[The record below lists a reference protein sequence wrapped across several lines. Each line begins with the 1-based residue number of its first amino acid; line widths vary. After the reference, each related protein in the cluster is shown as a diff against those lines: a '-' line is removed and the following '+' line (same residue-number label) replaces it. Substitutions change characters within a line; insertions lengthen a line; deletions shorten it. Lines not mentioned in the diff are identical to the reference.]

1 MTVVIHEVKIT
12 LHFSFIL
19 FLATCML
26 TGEMTVLFVIAF
38 ASAHEAGHIMALYL
52 LGGKADSIDIT
63 FLGIGMKHSTR
74 LSYSKELIFLLSGIA
89 VNSIFCISGF
99 FTDINGA
106 LMLVNALP
114 VYPLDGGRA
123 LKIALNRVMGLGL
136 SDRIFQTISTVVIV
150 LLFAYALYTINI
162 CLIAITVYVTAFS
175 ICNSFD

>member
-1 MTVVIHEVKIT
+1 MTVVINDVRIT
-12 LHFSFIL
+12 LHFSFVL
-19 FLATCML
+19 FFAACML
-26 TGEMTVLFVIAF
+26 TGETTVLFVIAF
-38 ASAHEAGHIMALYL
+38 ASAHEAGHIIALYL

-74 LSYSKELIFLLSGIA
+74 LSDSKELIFLLSGIA
-89 VNSIFCISGF
+89 VNSIFCIFGL

-123 LKIALNRVMGLGL
+123 LKIALNRIMGLGL
-136 SDRIFQTISTVVIV
+136 SDHVFRTISTVVIV
-150 LLFAYALYTINI
+150 LLFTYALYTINI
-162 CLIAITVYVTAFS
+162 CLIAIAVYVTAYS